1 MVEAFWR
8 SLEMLRTIMA
18 GVIMLLFVY
27 MIGAVFAQV
36 IGRYV
41 FNFSIAAAD
50 ETSTF
55 ALIWMVLLAA
65 GLAMRRGQH
74 VGIDILAAQCTPR
87 VRRILTLVSALL
99 ALWFLWI
106 LFVGGLALVEVG
118 QFQTSAA
125 MNWPMSFIY
134 VAVPI
139 GTGYLALEFIIAVA
153 PHIFGQETES
163 AGTKDLSDDL

>member
-1 MVEAFWR
+1 
-8 SLEMLRTIMA
+8 MLRTIMA
-18 GVIMLLFVY
+18 VIIMLLFVY

-41 FNFSIAAAD
+41 FNFSIAAAA

-134 VAVPI
+134 VGVPI
-139 GTGYLALEFIIAVA
+139 GAGYLALEFIIAVA

-163 AGTKDLSDDL
+163 ARAKELSDDL

>member
-27 MIGAVFAQV
+27 MIEAVFAQV

-65 GLAMRRGQH
+65 GLAMRRGSMS
-74 VGIDILAAQCTPR
+74 GIDILADNARRASGASDPR
-87 VRRILTLVSALL
+87 FGAARLVVFVDSLRWRSRPRR
-99 ALWFLWI
+99 
-106 LFVGGLALVEVG
+106 GR
-118 QFQTSAA
+118 
-125 MNWPMSFIY
+125 
-134 VAVPI
+134 PI
-139 GTGYLALEFIIAVA
+139 PRLRRL
-153 PHIFGQETES
+153 
-163 AGTKDLSDDL
+163 

>member
-1 MVEAFWR
+1 MAEAFWR

-87 VRRILTLVSALL
+87 ARRILTLVSALL

-106 LFVGGLALVEVG
+106 LSLAVSPSSR
-118 QFQTSAA
+118 SA
-125 MNWPMSFIY
+125 NSR
-134 VAVPI
+134 
-139 GTGYLALEFIIAVA
+139 LRRL
-153 PHIFGQETES
+153 
-163 AGTKDLSDDL
+163 